1 METNKDLILR
11 NIKYLSDFLSALSK
25 QKPLEL
31 EDIDN
36 YINEF
41 TEYHFGSSLKLVLE
55 KETEKIIEIISGN
68 VDNENIKDFADL
80 LYLRVSVEKNENDKK
95 EMSGKIIQLYE
106 IYNKM
111 SKTYSF
117 GNQLKINELKKI
129 WELGN

>member
-1 METNKDLILR
+1 METNKDSILR

-25 QKPLEL
+25 QKPLDV

-41 TEYHFGSSLKLVLE
+41 TEYHFRLSLKLILE

-68 VDNENIKDFADL
+68 VDYENIKDFADL
-80 LYLRVSVEKNENDKK
+80 LHLRISVEMNKNDKK

-117 GNQLKINELKKI
+117 ENQLKMNELKKY
-129 WELGN
+129 GK